1 MGGEIIMYC
10 QNCGMLKINCICGK
24 YNKSDINR
32 NENHEINEETKTDF
46 SSDTV
51 ENESQVNSKQDKIQ
65 KTIKE
70 NFPFSTFLEDQLEI
84 LTEMVDAYDKAYTI
98 RDENQTR

>member
-1 MGGEIIMYC
+1 MYC

-51 ENESQVNSKQDKIQ
+51 ENESQVNSK
-65 KTIKE
+65 
-70 NFPFSTFLEDQLEI
+70 
-84 LTEMVDAYDKAYTI
+84 
-98 RDENQTR
+98 

>member
-1 MGGEIIMYC
+1 MYC

-51 ENESQVNSKQDKIQ
+51 ENESQVNSKQDK
-65 KTIKE
+65 
-70 NFPFSTFLEDQLEI
+70 NPN
-84 LTEMVDAYDKAYTI
+84 V
-98 RDENQTR
+98 